1 MVLQKALNIA
11 GEVLDTNPDLNLKD
25 FGNDWHLV
33 ALLHLVRSRQTLA
46 GIRFLAAEQFYSSAE
61 ALCRHLFEL
70 AVNIRYL
77 NIDPASRVPVY
88 LEHYR
93 VRVSSE
99 RRDETDAKLQSLKA
113 QENHVEISKLLIP
126 GRSWVTLKG
135 MCGELGCL
143 GEYET
148 IYRGSSEIAH
158 GGARTIGLEMRA
170 MVSEQPMLA
179 KCGITCL
186 IESFGLPFLGRGC
199 LLRSVPSY
207 GFGYKTK
214 PLAVRTMH
222 RVAEG
227 VVGSN
232 QSVWSAVTE
241 HQPPLTT
248 ISWTE

>member
-1 MVLQKALNIA
+1 MVLKKALNIA
-11 GEVLDTNPDLNLKD
+11 GEVLDTNLDLNLKD

-33 ALLHLVRSRQTLA
+33 AFLHLVRSRQTLA

-170 MVSEQPMLA
+170 MVSEQPMLQNVVSHA
-179 KCGITCL
+179 LLKALVYHFWVEDVCCEVFPRMGLDIRQNPLRFEQCIELQKELSEAIKACG
-186 IESFGLPFLGRGC
+186 
-199 LLRSVPSY
+199 
-207 GFGYKTK
+207 
-214 PLAVRTMH
+214 
-222 RVAEG
+222 
-227 VVGSN
+227 
-232 QSVWSAVTE
+232 Q
-241 HQPPLTT
+241 Q
-248 ISWTE
+248 